1 MEGIGYWLFLLIL
14 YFLSTL
20 LKKRQQKAARRRL
33 EGEPEEPKPEW
44 EPPDFLKNLFG
55 EEELP
60 FGQPASAMHETVTE
74 SMPEQMMEQ
83 PMMEEAEMPPPLSIE
98 PDTKTLRESIATEKE
113 GLKLAREDVTQLRS
127 ELRRRDEKK
136 AREDAEERRGDAYE
150 IIKTRIAKTPL
161 VGSFF
166 ENTDTLKQAI
176 VLREILGKPRAL
188 NKYQPGGPLV

>member
-33 EGEPEEPKPEW
+33 EGEQEEPKPEW
-44 EPPDFLKNLFG
+44 EPPEFLKSLFG

-60 FGQPASAMHETVTE
+60 FGQPAPAMHETMSE
-74 SMPEQMMEQ
+74 SMSE
-83 PMMEEAEMPPPLSIE
+83 PMVEEAEMPPPPSVE
-98 PDTKTLRESIATEKE
+98 PDTKTLRESLATGKE

-127 ELRRRDEKK
+127 ELRRRDEMK
-136 AREDAEERRGDAYE
+136 AQEVAEGRKGDAYE
-150 IIKTRIAKTPL
+150 IIKTRIAETPL